1 MHFRPDTGEAPF
13 PESSLDS
20 FSKAWRQYCRHVC
33 PRVFA
38 VCVAGPDQMCVC
50 VRSERATA
58 MPNIQ
63 PVEIHSSGARAH
75 AAPGIMDR
83 SSKLD
88 IERFEG
94 NLIVMTAGGLSEQTM
109 PDPGFYLVIAG
120 RVLVVIQDPIN
131 APGPVMAVL
140 SSGHRLVVAPGT
152 KIGIYAIEPTIMFSQ
167 AFLDYRCIEFI
178 HREDA
183 SLELKAYAI
192 WMGEAL
198 SDRLWMA
205 YLGDEKVEIAQRWT
219 REALQKMADDM
230 VAKRPWLE
238 YKPEHEGI
246 GLEVGT
252 LIRLYRH
259 TREVLVDL
267 EEATRG

>member
-1 MHFRPDTGEAPF
+1 
-13 PESSLDS
+13 
-20 FSKAWRQYCRHVC
+20 
-33 PRVFA
+33 
-38 VCVAGPDQMCVC
+38 
-50 VRSERATA
+50 

-267 EEATRG
+267 EEATQG